1 MVKSDLT
8 ISTSGGKMPAYLAR
22 PETGVRPA
30 VIVLEGVY
38 GFDDEMRRMT
48 DLVAGSG
55 FVGCAIDY
63 LRGLPVKDGF
73 KAPDVLRDI
82 AATRDWLND
91 QPYVA
96 HGKVALWGFGIGGSA
111 AFMSASLPGLSSAI
125 AFYGQSIAKSLPD
138 GSEAPIH
145 TAEEIRTPLLLVFG
159 GRDELITDDDIERI
173 RVRLQAA
180 GKKAE
185 IQIYANVGHS
195 FFRES
200 SDTIASREI
209 ADAWDRVASFLKKNF
224 K

>member
-1 MVKSDLT
+1 VIKNELT
-8 ISTSGGKMPAYLAR
+8 ISTTGGKMPAYIAR
-22 PETGVRPA
+22 PETGVHPA

-48 DLVAGSG
+48 DLVASGG
-55 FVGCAIDY
+55 FVGVAIDY
-63 LRGLPVKDGF
+63 LRGNPVAEAF
-73 KAPDVLRDI
+73 SAEAVARDV

-96 HGKVALWGFGIGGSA
+96 RGKVALWGFGIGGSV
-111 AFMSASLPGLSSAI
+111 AFMAASLPGLSSSI

-138 GSEAPIH
+138 GSDAPIR

-159 GRDELITDDDIERI
+159 GRDEQITEDDIERI
-173 RVRLQAA
+173 RQRLQAA
-180 GKKAE
+180 GKQAE

-209 ADAWDRVASFLKKNF
+209 ADAWDRVQSFLRKYF